1 MAASI
6 NRALALPG
14 TGIHSLIERE
24 RNLLTGIR
32 KRIMVPGMKLTFLY
46 QPVKDIN
53 AAVAFYRDVL
63 GFDEAWREG
72 DGTVAFKLPGSDVE
86 VMLDVPT
93 SDGPQSQAGGFYIVD
108 SVDKFVAEHP
118 TIDYVGEVLDVPGG
132 RAVTFLD
139 PAGNAVHLADQAD

>member
-1 MAASI
+1 
-6 NRALALPG
+6 
-14 TGIHSLIERE
+14 
-24 RNLLTGIR
+24 
-32 KRIMVPGMKLTFLY
+32 MVPGMKLTFLY

-86 VMLDVPT
+86 VMLDVPV

>member
-1 MAASI
+1 M
-6 NRALALPG
+6 
-14 TGIHSLIERE
+14 TGF
-24 RNLLTGIR
+24 R
-32 KRIMVPGMKLTFLY
+32 KRIMVLVMKLTFLY
-46 QPVKDIN
+46 QPVADLP

-72 DGTVAFKLPGSDVE
+72 ESTVAFKLPGSDVE

-93 SDGPQSQAGGFYIVD
+93 SDGPQSRAGGFYVVD

-118 TIDYVGEVLDVPGG
+118 TINYVGDVLDVPGG

-139 PAGNAVHLADQAD
+139 PAGNAVHLADQED